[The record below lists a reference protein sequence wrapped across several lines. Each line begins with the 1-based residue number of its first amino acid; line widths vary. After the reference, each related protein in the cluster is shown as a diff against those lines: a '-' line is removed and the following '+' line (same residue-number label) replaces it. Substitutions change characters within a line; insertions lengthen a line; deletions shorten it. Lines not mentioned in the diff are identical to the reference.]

1 MDSHNSDGSR
11 AATARAGF
19 LALCAALAM
28 GLGSLASP
36 AVAAPF
42 AYVANAGDNTVSVID
57 TATSPR
63 PWWPRSRWGA
73 SQLGSPSPRT
83 GNTSKSQILAP
94 TTFR

>member
-19 LALCAALAM
+19 LALCATLAM

-42 AYVANAGDNTVSVID
+42 AYDANAGDNTVSVID
-57 TATSPR
+57 TATSP
-63 PWWPRSRWGA
+63 PSVVATVPV
-73 SQLGSPSPRT
+73 GSFPA
-83 GNTSKSQILAP
+83 GVAVAP
-94 TTFR
+94 DGKHV